1 MMTTPSR
8 RQRFR
13 GMRTACLA
21 GALSLACAADPRVG
35 REAETD
41 GDVSGTNPRADVPPT
56 PAVQNDAVTP
66 PDAAIRPEAATV
78 PDGSLRD
85 AGPPQLPPCGPLQVE
100 SDSTHEVRVRL
111 LTIRGEVN
119 RNGMP
124 LPIGAVE
131 FLSDLGG
138 DTAPVLDGRYEAV
151 VPPGTYRIQYFSD
164 FHCDDG
170 FDCDAGLRVLEDV
183 EIREDGALDLNF
195 ASVRT
200 HGIVTIDGETPD
212 DGVVLSF
219 TNEQVEARAVVVQGR
234 YEMEMSPGAY
244 AIRYEWWGPQCDGLT
259 APAAPCT
266 WGEIRPAEAFLQ
278 DQRLDLHIQTAR
290 LRGVLSDADGFPL
303 PPGRILLG
311 PPEATESLPLG
322 ADGGF
327 AVTLL
332 PGVYPV
338 GWSADLPGPS
348 VQGWLDAPVEVL
360 AGADAEARLVV
371 RRARL
376 DGRLTL
382 DGAPFPVESGAE
394 LELRGV
400 ERVRAAN
407 ARVRPSGPAFA
418 VDVFPGTYDVFLGDW
433 EPTPGQWTRG
443 PLARGVVIAH
453 DRALTLDVR
462 SVAVSARIRNAV
474 SPPPGSE
481 LRFQSID
488 GAASGWAGFDGNVAS
503 TRLLPGRYVVHWA
516 PPSDD
521 CRRARSPGFPCMA
534 GPIGPPRD
542 LDTDTLLELD
552 LPVVQP
558 RFTTRIEG
566 AEAPISG
573 SIRYQLRTEG
583 EDAVGETGSVA
594 LDQAVS
600 PWLLAGIY
608 TATVQWSDS
617 DRGRGGWFRA
627 CGP

>member
-1 MMTTPSR
+1 MMTSPG
-8 RQRFR
+8 RQLRSR
-13 GMRTACLA
+13 GMGTACIA
-21 GALSLACAADPRVG
+21 GALSMACAADPRVG

-41 GDVSGTNPRADVPPT
+41 AVSLP
-56 PAVQNDAVTP
+56 DAGIRPVTATP
-66 PDAAIRPEAATV
+66 PDSAIPPEAATP
-78 PDGSLRD
+78 PDGALRD
-85 AGPPQLPPCGPLQVE
+85 AGPPPLPPCGPLQVE
-100 SDSTHEVRVRL
+100 SESTHEVRVRL

-119 RNGMP
+119 RNGVP

-131 FLSDLGG
+131 FLSDRGG
-138 DTAPVLDGRYEAV
+138 DTASVLDGRYEAV

-219 TNEQVEARAVVVQGR
+219 TSEHVEARVVVAEGR
-234 YEMEMSPGAY
+234 YELEMSPGAY
-244 AIRYEWWGPQCDGLT
+244 AIGYEWWGPQCDGLT

-266 WGEIRPAEAFLQ
+266 WGEIRPAEVFLQ
-278 DQRLDLHIQTAR
+278 DQRLDLDIQTAR
-290 LRGVLSDADGFPL
+290 LRGVLSDADGVPL

-327 AVTLL
+327 VVTVL

-338 GWSADLPGPS
+338 GWSADVPGPS
-348 VQGWLDAPVEVL
+348 VQGWLDEPVELL

-400 ERVRAAN
+400 ERVLAAD
-407 ARVRPSGPAFA
+407 ARVRLSGPAFT
-418 VDVFPGTYDVFLGDW
+418 VDVFPGRYDVFLDGW
-433 EPTPGQWTRG
+433 ETTPGPLTRG
-443 PLARGVVIAH
+443 PLARGVVVAH
-453 DRALTLDVR
+453 DRALMLDVR

-474 SPPPGSE
+474 SPPPGSAV
-481 LRFQSID
+481 RFQSVD

-503 TRLLPGRYVVHWA
+503 TRLLPGRYMIHWA
-516 PPSDD
+516 PPFDD
-521 CRRARSPGFPCMA
+521 CQRERSPGFPCMA

-552 LPVVQP
+552 LSVIQP
-558 RFTTRIEG
+558 RFMTRIEG
-566 AEAPISG
+566 AEAPRWGTIE
-573 SIRYQLRTEG
+573 YQLRTEG
-583 EDAVGETGSVA
+583 EDAVGATGPVA

-600 PWLLAGIY
+600 PRLLAGLY
-608 TATVQWSDS
+608 TASVQWFDN